1 MCGILLLLA
10 INALYLAL
18 FVSYDFSL
26 GSLHVV
32 AREIFKPLRWFSV
45 ALVFLLFL
53 APTLLQKSDSHKNF
67 ALTDA
72 WTAIVLLILILAAY
86 HQTLAVNLDVFEW
99 DHRDISAKLK
109 TPGDFLSLF
118 TSAQP
123 NGFYRPIT
131 YVSFW
136 LDYVLFKGHLWA
148 YHLQNLLIHFLN
160 SLAVLKL
167 GKELGLSRQT
177 YCGAALLFSVTA
189 INFEAVMWPAARFDL
204 LAALFT
210 LLATLYL
217 LRYLKRQSVSS
228 LILSLACFVLA
239 VLNKESAYCF
249 PLIAAIL
256 FFFPLDSLSQWEEG
270 EEKESVTLTTHPIN
284 FKRRIYSFGT
294 VLLTLGL
301 LLALRFIVG
310 FGGYRD
316 PAGSSLHLSFS
327 SASIFS
333 FVMNALGLTQFAVNA
348 SVPLPL
354 YAKSAV
360 VVFVLAVAVIA
371 IKARPSK
378 KLLLY
383 FVALL
388 FVSALPVFTLLGWIR
403 PSLQNAR
410 FLYLPTVWMS
420 FVLAVSLDSI
430 SRHALPLLAAI
441 VLSSGLAAH
450 HNVAVYKAM
459 LTRADVLAEFVWH
472 DQQRDAASTVYL
484 TGLPEAPDGV
494 FYFPSQLATK
504 VKMRMPD
511 VNVVLVPIEAPAPS
525 PADGSRIYKWDGL
538 NRTLVLQ
545 P

>member
-1 MCGILLLLA
+1 MCGVLSLLA

-18 FVSYDFSL
+18 FGSYDFSL

-32 AREIFKPLRWFSV
+32 AREIFKPLRWFNV
-45 ALVFLLFL
+45 AFVFLLFL
-53 APTLLQKSDSHKNF
+53 APTLLQKSDSDKNF
-67 ALTDA
+67 ALSDA
-72 WTAIVLLILILAAY
+72 WTAVVLLILIFAAY

-118 TSAQP
+118 SSAQP

-167 GKELGLSRQT
+167 GKEFGLSRQT
-177 YCGAALLFSVTA
+177 YCSAALLFSVAA

-228 LILSLACFVLA
+228 LVLSIVCFVLA

-249 PLIAAIL
+249 PLISAIL
-256 FFFPLDSLSQWEEG
+256 FFFPFNAAFKQSSLRSR
-270 EEKESVTLTTHPIN
+270 L
-284 FKRRIYSFGT
+284 YSF
-294 VLLTLGL
+294 LLVMLSLGL

-348 SVPLPL
+348 SVTLPL
-354 YAKSAV
+354 YAKLGV
-360 VVFVLAVAVIA
+360 VVFVLAAVAIA
-371 IKARPSK
+371 IKTRPSK
-378 KLLLY
+378 KPLIYL
-383 FVALL
+383 VALL

-410 FLYLPTVWMS
+410 FLYLPAVWMS
-420 FVLAVSLDSI
+420 LVLAVSLASV
-430 SRHALPLLAAI
+430 SRHGLPLLAAI

-450 HNVAVYKAM
+450 HNVAVYKEM
-459 LTRADVLAEFVWH
+459 LTRADVLAEFIWH

-504 VKMRMPD
+504 VKARMPD
-511 VNVVLVPIEAPAPS
+511 VNVVLVPIEEPAPS

-538 NRTLVLQ
+538 TRTLVLQ
-545 P
+545 VNR